1 MVDISASIV
10 DRDALDELLA
20 MPGIIAEEPVGQH
33 VSVRTR
39 LKMRCSCH
47 RCDPLLRHSCDAK
60 I

>member
-39 LKMRCSCH
+39 ITLK
-47 RCDPLLRHSCDAK
+47 
-60 I
+60 